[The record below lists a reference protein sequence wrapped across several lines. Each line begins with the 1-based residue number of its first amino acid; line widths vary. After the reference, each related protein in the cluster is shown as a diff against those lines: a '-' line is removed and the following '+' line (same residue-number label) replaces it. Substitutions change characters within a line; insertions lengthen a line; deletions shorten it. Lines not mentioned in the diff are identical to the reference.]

1 MIEVEQE
8 FDMTNM
14 QIRGEAVGKT
24 TLSFKLEPNDG
35 RIVIIDAINRNESYK
50 FEYQISSCI
59 KDIKGKVDGI
69 RFHKSE
75 EPPIL
80 NKNNWLSQ
88 IASKF

>member
-35 RIVIIDAINRNESYK
+35 RIVIIDAIKRNESYK
-50 FEYQISSCI
+50 FEYQVSSCI
-59 KDIKGKVDGI
+59 KDIKVT
-69 RFHKSE
+69 SQ
-75 EPPIL
+75 
-80 NKNNWLSQ
+80 NKNN
-88 IASKF
+88 